1 MFNNAGIGYPTPI
14 FDHDL
19 DDYHR
24 IININQHGGTHRI
37 IGTDKKMRALNIH
50 GVIINI
56 ASVFSFLASI
66 VTYAYHVSKVAVIK

>member
-37 IGTDKKMRALNIH
+37 IGTDKICVL
-50 GVIINI
+50 
-56 ASVFSFLASI
+56 
-66 VTYAYHVSKVAVIK
+66 